1 MHARVATF
9 EGVDFDAS
17 ADAMEEANKRVEP
30 LIKEMRGLQRAVDLA
45 DRSSGKMLSIAFFD
59 SEEDMNAAERTFDEE
74 MPRALGDIFE
84 NWSGRRTAVRA
95 LRGRLRP
102 EHRLAAVRPGLA

>member
-45 DRSSGKMLSIAFFD
+45 DRSSGKMLSIALFD
-59 SEEDMNAAERTFDEE
+59 SEENMNAAEQIFDEE
-74 MPRALGDIFE
+74 MPRALGDVFE
-84 NWSGRRTAVRA
+84 NFSGRRTAVERYEVVFDQST
-95 LRGRLRP
+95 G
-102 EHRLAAVRPGLA
+102 